1 MNKPMLITAGAL
13 VAIGLS
19 VATTPAASAMPNC
32 PVGTHWVQK
41 GPMLGQGFCKVNR
54 RHHRRDVDNGP
65 AYLMGAGMVLNGL
78 SHLVHA
84 EHQQQPQQVVVEQP
98 VVVPAWN

>member
-1 MNKPMLITAGAL
+1 MALKQDAGPTWQDDSGPCGRISARARSKMGPM
-13 VAIGLS
+13 
-19 VATTPAASAMPNC
+19 
-32 PVGTHWVQK
+32 WVQK

>member
-13 VAIGLS
+13 VAIGLTA
-19 VATTPAASAMPNC
+19 ATVPAASAMPYC

-41 GPMLGQGFCKVNR
+41 GPMLGQGFCKVNH